1 MGDYILPEELEKFM
15 SKCSDAKAVKAAKA
29 TADHAKIELD
39 NVGHHLLSKMCWKD
53 GMSKTDCRIC
63 RSNWLEQSQFY
74 YVYSGEILEGSA
86 WIFHW
91 VK

>member
-15 SKCSDAKAVKAAKA
+15 SKCKDDEAVKAAKE
-29 TADHAKIELD
+29 TDDSAKIEAD
-39 NVGHHLLSKMCWKD
+39 NVGHRLLSKMCWNE

-74 YVYSGEILEGSA
+74 YVL
-86 WIFHW
+86 
-91 VK
+91 